1 MPASSSWTSCTPHYR
16 FGPWKAKFEGL
27 LSEGA
32 LGGRKTYLLKPQT
45 YMNLSAATA
54 SAPALRFFKL
64 PLAALVV
71 VHDEIDLA
79 AGKLK
84 VKTGGGDA
92 GQNGLRSITA
102 TLGPDYRRVRLGIGH
117 PGDKDRVTGHVL
129 QNFSKD
135 DIAWLKPLVDG
146 DGGGRAAAGQ
156 GRRCRLHEQGGA
168 AAAAAKAESKTE
180 KPGTEERRR
189 IMGFKCGIVGL
200 PNVGKSTLFNA
211 LTQTAAAQ
219 AANYPFCTIEPNVG
233 DVAVPDPRLETLAK
247 IAGSAGDH
255 SHPHHLRG
263 HCRAGARR
271 LQGRRAGQPVPG
283 QHPRSGCGGPCA
295 ALFRG

>member
-1 MPASSSWTSCTPHYR
+1 MDTPLLIAGLGNPGTQYARNRHNAGFIVVDMLHAEYG

-45 YMNLSAATA
+45 YMNLSGD
-54 SAPALRFFKL
+54 SVGPALRFFKL
-64 PLAALVV
+64 PLDALVV

-117 PGDKDRVTGHVL
+117 PGEKTKVTGHVL

-135 DIAWLKPLVDG
+135 DIDWLKPLVE
-146 DGGGRAAAGQ
+146 A
-156 GRRCRLHEQGGA
+156 
-168 AAAAAKAESKTE
+168 
-180 KPGTEERRR
+180 
-189 IMGFKCGIVGL
+189 MV
-200 PNVGKSTLFNA
+200 
-211 LTQTAAAQ
+211 Q
-219 AANYPFCTIEPNVG
+219 AAPLLAKDDDAGFMSK
-233 DVAVPDPRLETLAK
+233 VAVLLKPSPKKEPK
-247 IAGSAGDH
+247 KKEE
-255 SHPHHLRG
+255 
-263 HCRAGARR
+263 
-271 LQGRRAGQPVPG
+271 
-283 QHPRSGCGGPCA
+283 
-295 ALFRG
+295 